1 MKKDI
6 VITFII
12 TIIIACVV
20 ILYGL
25 SFLTIL
31 SLQLGVGSILL
42 ILIGV
47 AIIAGLIY
55 AVIHNLKE
63 RIQEIK
69 EEDKDDL
76 SQY

>member
-12 TIIIACVV
+12 TIIIAGVV

-25 SFLTIL
+25 SFLTIIP
-31 SLQLGVGSILL
+31 SPLGGWNILL
-42 ILIGV
+42 ILLGV
-47 AIIAGLIY
+47 AIVAGLIF
-55 AVIHNLKE
+55 AVIHNFRE

-69 EEDKDDL
+69 EEDEDDL